1 MRVNWLA
8 IIASAIVFFLFGGL
22 WYGILFKAAW
32 MQAVSIGMS
41 APPSPGG
48 TYQYAIAV
56 IMAFFAAYGIARVF
70 SWRGNVDV
78 GRGAFIGLSLGLLI
92 YGSMTW
98 MTYAFEMRGPALG
111 WIDIGYVSLG
121 MAIMGAIIA
130 AWKPKAA

>member
-8 IIASAIVFFLFGGL
+8 IVVSAIVFFAFGGL
-22 WYGILFKAAW
+22 WYGVLFKSQW
-32 MQAVSIGMS
+32 MQAMSLGATS
-41 APPSPGG
+41 APTGG
-48 TYQYAIAV
+48 TYQYVVAV

-78 GRGAFIGLSLGLLI
+78 GRGAFIGFSIGLLI

-111 WIDIGYVSLG
+111 GIDIGYVAIG